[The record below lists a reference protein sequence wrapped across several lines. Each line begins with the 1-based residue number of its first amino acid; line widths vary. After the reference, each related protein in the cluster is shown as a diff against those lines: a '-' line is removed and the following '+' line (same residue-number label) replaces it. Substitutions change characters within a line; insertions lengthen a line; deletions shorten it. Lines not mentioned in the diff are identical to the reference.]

1 MFVKKN
7 LMAVIEIN
15 QINYI
20 SSVLLFIALSS
31 DTN

>member
-15 QINYI
+15 QNNYI
-20 SSVLLFIALSS
+20 SSVLAIALSS

>member
-20 SSVLLFIALSS
+20 SNVLAIALSS